1 MGKAQLLTVPQIYKF
16 MMTYDLAASAPANTL
31 FNFGI
36 YVNGNNGSPVNPAV
50 VPSNEKW
57 YILNFE
63 VSSAV
68 TPDFLF
74 GLIVNG
80 TNQGVNLDAN
90 TTVPT
95 NGARVELSSAV
106 NGYAD
111 SIEVPPSAN
120 IQVTGY
126 TLTANGTS
134 AVVYTAFMKVLRVPL

>member
-1 MGKAQLLTVPQIYKF
+1 MGKAQLLTVPQINKF
-16 MMTYDLAASAPANTL
+16 MMTYSLAASAPANTL
-31 FNFGI
+31 FDFSMFT
-36 YVNGNNGSPVNPAV
+36 NGNSGSSVNPAV

-57 YILNFE
+57 YVLNFE
-63 VSSAV
+63 VSATV
-68 TPDFLF
+68 ATDFLF

-126 TLTANGTS
+126 TLAANGAS
-134 AVVYTAFMKVLRVPL
+134 ILPYTAFMKVLRVPL

>member
-16 MMTYDLAASAPANTL
+16 MMTYDLAASAAANTL
-31 FNFGI
+31 FSFNV
-36 YVNGNNGSPVNPAV
+36 YANGNNASPVNPV
-50 VPSNEKW
+50 IVPSNEKW
-57 YILNFE
+57 YILNLE

-74 GLIVNG
+74 GVLVNG
-80 TNQGVNLDAN
+80 VSQGVNLDAN

-95 NGARVELSSAV
+95 NGARVELSSAA

-120 IQVTGY
+120 IQFTGY
-126 TLTANGTS
+126 TLAANGTS
-134 AVVYTAFMKVLRVPL
+134 AVTYVAFVKVLRVPL